1 MPCLKKKSLQK
12 ESKVLVMRHS
22 NQLELAPPGAEKRQL
37 TQAGQANMDNAQLH
51 LLLKHSIEPL
61 KP

>member
-1 MPCLKKKSLQK
+1 M
-12 ESKVLVMRHS
+12 MRHS